1 MSHSRARTLTLTS
14 AIVFLVASF
23 AHTAD
28 RPLPETVDVKAFARL
43 THGQLELLVRVPLA
57 AVKDVQFPV
66 RGDAGYLDLAAV
78 RSMLPGAAR
87 YWIANRFQL
96 RDAGAALASP
106 DVIATRVSITADRS
120 FDSYDEALARFRA
133 PELPADENVFWDQ
146 VWFDIQFVYH
156 VPSDRP
162 VLTLDPKVA
171 ELGVHVSTDLTYVD
185 ADGGVR
191 AWSFEGDPGAIYLAP
206 RWRDAAAQ
214 FLARGARFALGRA
227 DLLLFVF
234 CLALPFRSYRRLLPA
249 IATFAGSL
257 VLALLASAV
266 GFAPNTLW
274 FHPLIETLAAIA
286 ILLTACS
293 NIAGSV
299 TPRRRALLALGAG
312 AVFGFVCAS
321 RLEATIAFGGAHP
334 AASRLAFGAGTLLAT
349 AGAVAL
355 LVPALTLLF
364 SRARAERIER
374 IIVSALAADTA
385 WNWLGDRWARLS
397 RIPVPLEFDAGT
409 LTVALRSL
417 AALVLLGGVVW
428 FVNEWLK
435 SYSFAD
441 EPLIP
446 PIDRE
451 RAA

>member
-14 AIVFLVASF
+14 AIVFLLASF
-23 AHTAD
+23 AHAAD

-43 THGQLELLVRVPLA
+43 THGQMELLVRVPLA

-87 YWIANRFQL
+87 YWIASRFLL
-96 RDAGAALASP
+96 RDHGVALTNP
-106 DVIATRVSITADRS
+106 DVTATRISITADRS

-133 PELPADENVFWDQ
+133 PELPADDNVFWDQ

-156 VPSDRP
+156 VRSDRP

-185 ADGGVR
+185 ADASVR

-206 RWRDAAAQ
+206 RRRDASAQ

-234 CLALPFRSYRRLLPA
+234 CLAMPFRHYRRLLPA
-249 IATFAGSL
+249 AATFAASI
-257 VLALLASAV
+257 VLALLASAL
-266 GFAPNTLW
+266 GFAPNPLW

-286 ILLTACS
+286 ILLVACA
-293 NIAGSV
+293 NIAGSI
-299 TPRRRALLALGAG
+299 TPRRRALLALAAG
-312 AVFGFVCAS
+312 AVFGLICAA
-321 RLEATIAFGGAHP
+321 RLETTISFGGAHP
-334 AASRLAFGAGTLLAT
+334 AAARLAFGAGTVA
-349 AGAVAL
+349 AVAGTLGL

-374 IIVSALAADTA
+374 IVVSALAADTA

-397 RIPVPLEFDAGT
+397 RIPVPIAFDAGM
-409 LTVALRSL
+409 LPAALRSL
-417 AALVLLGGVVW
+417 AALVLLGGLVW

-441 EPLIP
+441 EPLAP